1 MLQGGTRRPDDR
13 SGQDEAREEK
23 EGVEHLQWQEGEFSL
38 G

>member
-13 SGQDEAREEK
+13 SGQEEAREGE
-23 EGVEHLQWQEGEFSL
+23 EGAEHLQCQEGEFSL